1 MDKVLL
7 KCEGRKYQ
15 LSLKQNVITL
25 FESGENPS
33 EISLID
39 NALSDFDAAFNM
51 DKNIVIT
58 YYSKEQNIVLATLT
72 SDNKIAKKILYHYN
86 DKTIYIDNFR
96 LIICNDDVHVFF
108 MEHNLSN
115 PKKIL
120 LKHYIFNGALKVKEV
135 AAINNIQIKPFYS
148 VAFDKF
154 GILHLVYVTTENTQK
169 IYYTTF
175 INNMWSLKTTVSEAV
190 SIECPNIKIDDK
202 RNIHICWVEE
212 NIIKELK
219 YRKKIDGGWPK
230 GSWDKKITLSFS
242 DTILGP
248 CINIID
254 SNIWCTWIQQNTFY
268 SAISSDGGNSFSR
281 PFKLAEKPSSYELVK
296 KIEPSSE
303 KIIYANQDGDELP
316 FDSDKNDISYDK
328 DSYFTFY
335 IKEVQEY
342 LSTLSKKIENL
353 QKEKIHLERNLNQK
367 SYEIALKNR
376 NIEELKEN
384 IKKIYEDRVKYTSKI
399 DNLNS
404 VYNNVLSENEKL
416 KKQIKDLQNKI
427 LILNSKLNEKVENGT
442 IDKIKTI
449 FFGKSNEHL

>member
-7 KCEGRKYQ
+7 ELDGEKYCL
-15 LSLKQNVITL
+15 LSKQNTIVL
-25 FESGENPS
+25 YKAGENSGET
-33 EISLID
+33 SLID

-58 YYSKEQNIVLATLT
+58 YFSKEQNIVLATLNN
-72 SDNKIAKKILYHYN
+72 DNKIVKKILYHYN

-120 LKHYIFNGALKVKEV
+120 LKHYISNGTLKVNEIAV
-135 AAINNIQIKPFYS
+135 INNIQIKPFYS

-154 GILHLVYVTTENTQK
+154 GMLHLVYVTTENTQK

-175 INNMWSLKTTVSEAV
+175 INNIWTLKTTVSEAV
-190 SIECPNIKIDDK
+190 SIEYPNIKIDDK

-242 DTILGP
+242 DTILEP
-248 CINIID
+248 CISIID
-254 SNIWCTWIQQNTFY
+254 SSIWCTWIQQNTFY

-303 KIIYANQDGDELP
+303 KITYANQNGYELL
-316 FDSDKNDISYDK
+316 FDTDKNDISYDK

-376 NIEELKEN
+376 SIEELKEN
-384 IKKIYEDRVKYTSKI
+384 LKKFYEDRTKYTTKI

-404 VYNNVLSENEKL
+404 VCNNILSENEKL

-427 LILNSKLNEKVENGT
+427 IILNSKLNEKAENGT
-442 IDKIKTI
+442 IDKIKSI